1 VNDLTARN
9 EANTMRLLADALAAP
24 APLDAHTLD
33 VAEQTIRDL
42 IKKTHWA
49 SDAARL
55 REAANAV
62 HNLLPERPQS

>member
-1 VNDLTARN
+1 MDNISELFAGVN
-9 EANTMRLLADALAAP
+9 ALRKAE
-24 APLDAHTLD
+24 APLDPHTLD

-62 HNLLPERPQS
+62 HNLLPERPSS